1 MAQWLGRV
9 NASAALTLLPPH
21 GHKRLLHPPSPVGW
35 GTLKVQPFYSE

>member
-21 GHKRLLHPPSPVGW
+21 GHKMAAVPTFPSGPGDPENSALL
-35 GTLKVQPFYSE
+35 F

>member
-21 GHKRLLHPPSPVGW
+21 GHKTAAAPTFPSGLGDPESSALL
-35 GTLKVQPFYSE
+35 F